1 MGCKTQFTC
10 RKSIINMSISG
21 KAVNH
26 TIRNAAASGL
36 HMSVAAGNQAPEACN
51 YSLGIISKI

>member
-1 MGCKTQFTC
+1 
-10 RKSIINMSISG
+10 MSISG